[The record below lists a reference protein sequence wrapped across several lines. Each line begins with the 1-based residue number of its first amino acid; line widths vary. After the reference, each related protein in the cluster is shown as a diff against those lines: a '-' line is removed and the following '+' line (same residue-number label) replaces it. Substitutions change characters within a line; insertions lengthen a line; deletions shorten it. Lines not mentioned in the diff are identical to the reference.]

1 MRDREAAVRT
11 SAGRPA
17 ACTRTRRPASAA
29 ASTAS
34 TPGVRSRMQ
43 LQRTRDTRPELAV
56 RRLLHASG
64 LRYRVDLA
72 PLPGL
77 RRRADL
83 VFGPTRVAVYVDGC
97 FWHGCPQH
105 GNAPRA
111 NSAYWAPKLAGNRA
125 RDVDTDLRLAAAGWL
140 VLRFWEH
147 CDAAAAAEAVIR
159 AVENR
164 RQRGSALGKIA
175 GAAA

>member
-1 MRDREAAVRT
+1 M
-11 SAGRPA
+11 SF
-17 ACTRTRRPASAA
+17 AS
-29 ASTAS
+29 S
-34 TPGVRSRMQ
+34 
-43 LQRTRDTRPELAV
+43 DAV
-56 RRLLHASG
+56 RRKMQAQRGRDTGCEIALRRQLWAMG
-64 LRYRVDLA
+64 LRYRLHIRPV
-72 PLPGL
+72 PSL
-77 RRRADL
+77 RREADFIFVRA
-83 VFGPTRVAVYVDGC
+83 RVAVFVDGC

-164 RQRGSALGKIA
+164 RQRRSTLGKIA